1 MKRTAWITAALLAAL
16 LVLPGAALLA
26 KDKVLNFALSGNP
39 DTLDPHKTAGTLT
52 FQTLKSIYDTLVEA
66 DQKEKIVPALAESW
80 TISPDSLTWT
90 FKLRAGV
97 VFHNGEPLTAKD
109 VKATF
114 ERVKAKE
121 TASPKASEFAAIAS
135 IAAPDD
141 GTVVITLSKPFAPFL
156 GVLASGWA
164 AILPKSLIDSGNDFA
179 TKPVG
184 TGPFAL
190 KEFTRDSRIVLVKNT
205 NYWMKDLPKL
215 DQVVM
220 NIIPERAVQVQGLM
234 SGAIDAV
241 EFVDTEDIKL
251 LQASADVQIDKSLSA
266 LILVMAM
273 NCTNPVLS
281 NAKVRQAVNY
291 AIDKQKVLDIAYGGG
306 KVIGTFMD
314 ADNAYYQDYN
324 GLYPYNPEK
333 AKSLLREAGVTAET
347 SFEMVLPSNYDMHV
361 KAGQLYQEMLTKVGL
376 NVKIKLVDW
385 PTWLSDAYT
394 NAKYDFTVVG
404 HTGKLDPDG
413 TLGKYGDKS
422 RYVRWDNPVCLS
434 FITRAA
440 GITDFKTRKRLYDQ
454 ALEIMAREVPFMY
467 LGSSY
472 RYKASRKNV
481 SDYRMTPKLDTFD
494 FRWTDVK

>member
-1 MKRTAWITAALLAAL
+1 MRRTAWITAALLAAL
-16 LVLPGAALLA
+16 LCLPAATLLA
-26 KDKVLNFALSGNP
+26 KDKALNFALSGNP

-66 DQKEKIVPALAESW
+66 DQKEKIVPALAQSW
-80 TISPDSLTWT
+80 TVSPDALTWT

-97 VFHNGEPLTAKD
+97 LFHNGEGLTAKD

-114 ERVKAKE
+114 ERAKAKE

-141 GTVVITLSKPFAPFL
+141 ATVVFTLSKPYAPFL
-156 GVLASGWA
+156 GVLASGWS

-190 KEFTRDSRIVLVKNT
+190 KEFTRDSRIVLVKNAS
-205 NYWMKDLPKL
+205 YWMKGLPKL

-251 LQASADVQIDKSLSA
+251 LQASADVQVDKSLSA

-273 NCTNPVLS
+273 NCTNPILS
-281 NAKVRQAVNY
+281 NVKVRQAVNY
-291 AIDKQKVLDIAYGGG
+291 AIDKQAVIDIAYGGG

-314 ADNAYYQDYN
+314 AGNAYYQDFT
-324 GLYPYNPEK
+324 GLYPYNPDK
-333 AKSLLREAGVTAET
+333 ARALLKEAAIPADA

-413 TLGKYGDKS
+413 TLANYGNKN
-422 RYVRWDNPVCLS
+422 RYVRWDNPECLGLIS
-434 FITRAA
+434 KAA
-440 GITDFKTRKRLYDQ
+440 GVADFAARKKLYDQ
-454 ALEIMAREVPFMY
+454 ALEIMAREVPFVY
-467 LGSSY
+467 LGTSF
-472 RYKASRKNV
+472 RYKAFRKNV
-481 SDYRMTPKLDTFD
+481 SEYRMTPKLDTFD
-494 FRWTDVK
+494 FRWTEVK